1 MYSENISGAHRLP
14 DGNTIICTGAS
25 GEFREVT
32 PAGDIVWRYICPV
45 DQNGP
50 MKQGATPPSDPA
62 RSGETMNS
70 VFRVYK
76 YPTTYPAFA
85 GRTLTPGDYIER
97 Y

>member
-1 MYSENISGAHRLP
+1 
-14 DGNTIICTGAS
+14 
-25 GEFREVT
+25 
-32 PAGDIVWRYICPV
+32 
-45 DQNGP
+45 

-62 RSGETMNS
+62 RPGETMNS

-76 YPTTYPAFA
+76 YPTTYPAFT